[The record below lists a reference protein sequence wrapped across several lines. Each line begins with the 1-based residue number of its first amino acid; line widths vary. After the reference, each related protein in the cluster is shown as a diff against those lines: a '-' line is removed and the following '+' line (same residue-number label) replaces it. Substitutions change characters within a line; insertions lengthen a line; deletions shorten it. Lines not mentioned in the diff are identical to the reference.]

1 VLVVPSRPMSRIIDD
16 AHVEPTVRALLGAI
30 DTGDGGTE
38 EQRAVLRAV
47 VDGYWQRSDLDLA
60 SLTPLDPAATATA
73 IPDEAMRG
81 RVRELMVALE
91 LCRHPLPPDQVAH
104 VDEYAAAMGVD
115 GDGLRLARDI
125 VGESMAQV
133 SVDFARNR
141 GEMRPEWSEPSLVA
155 QYVKSLPAPDLALR
169 DRLLAFWDLPEGTL
183 GREYVEFYRRNGFEL
198 PGESTVT
205 PAFFVAHDMSHLIAG
220 YGTTG
225 PEEVALS
232 ALILGM
238 HDTPA
243 HWVLMLA
250 SLGSYEAAVPTG
262 TGFVEKEGVLARE
275 GAADLFAEALARGAA
290 CTGDFASMD
299 HLAVADRPIA
309 EIREQYGVPPRR

>member
-1 VLVVPSRPMSRIIDD
+1 MSRIIDD
-16 AHVEPTVRALLGAI
+16 AHIEPTVRALLGAI
-30 DTGDGGTE
+30 DAGDGGTD

-47 VDGYWQRSDLDLA
+47 VDGYWQRPDLDLA
-60 SLTPLDPAATATA
+60 SLAPFDPAAAATA
-73 IPDEAMRG
+73 IPDDAMRG

-91 LCRHPLPPDQVAH
+91 LCRHPLTPEQVAH
-104 VDEYAAAMGVD
+104 VDGYAAAMGVD
-115 GDGLRLARDI
+115 GDGLRLARNI

-141 GEMRPEWSEPSLVA
+141 GEARPEWSEPSLVA
-155 QYVKSLPAPDLALR
+155 RYVMSLPAPDPALR
-169 DRLLAFWDLPEGTL
+169 DRLLAFWELPEGTL

-198 PGESTVT
+198 PGQSTAT
-205 PAFFVAHDMSHLIAG
+205 PAFFVAHDMTHIIAG

-275 GAADLFAEALARGAA
+275 GAADLFAEALTRGSA

-299 HLAVADRPIA
+299 HLAAADRPIA
-309 EIREQYGVPPRR
+309 EIREQYGVPPRSA